1 MGNINISKMLNI
13 YNYFDGVIIT
23 DEKGVIKYYTNFRT
37 DLYNLR
43 LDEVIGK
50 TIMEIHPEIKEED
63 STIMNVLKTK
73 KPIYDHIEHLT
84 TLHGDS
90 VTNVCSTL
98 PIMQGGRIVGAIDFS
113 RCIDDEF
120 HKNIERRQI
129 VIPNI
134 STKDEK
140 LYNIEDIITTSKKI
154 NEIKKMIPMIAS
166 TESAVMI
173 YGETGTGKE
182 MIAQSIH
189 SSGPRASKPFVSQ
202 NCAAIPDT
210 LLESI
215 MFGATKGSF
224 TGAEDKAGLFEIAN
238 GGTIFLD
245 EINSMSMVMQA
256 KILKTIEEKKVK
268 RIGSNEFMTFDVK
281 VLCALNQDPIKCM
294 KENIIRED
302 LFYRLSTVLIEI
314 PPLRDRIADIPFM
327 VNYFIGLNNLKMNK
341 NVMGVSSEVMEILCN
356 YNWPGNVRELK
367 NIVEGAFNVIG
378 SNIINIK
385 DLPAY
390 MFNLF
395 EKEHKTL
402 LKIDDNLSLE
412 DKVYEYEKRIIIMA
426 LDSTKNITQAAKKLK
441 ISKQTL
447 NYKLLKF
454 GLKSKR

>member
-23 DEKGVIKYYTNFRT
+23 DEDGVIKYYTNFRT

-50 TIMEIHPEIKEED
+50 TIMEIHPEMKEED
-63 STIMNVLKTK
+63 STIMKVLKTR

-84 TLHGDS
+84 TLHGDN

-134 STKDEK
+134 SSKDEK
-140 LYNIEDIITTSKKI
+140 LYSVEDIISTSKKI
-154 NEIKKMIPMIAS
+154 NEIKKMVPMIAN

-173 YGETGTGKE
+173 FGETGTGKE

-189 SSGPRASKPFVSQ
+189 SSGPRASKPFISQ

-215 MFGATKGSF
+215 MFGNIKGSF

-245 EINSMSMVMQA
+245 EINSMSMAMQA
-256 KILKTIEEKKVK
+256 KILKTIEEKKVR
-268 RIGSNEFMTFDVK
+268 RIGSPEFIAFDVK

-341 NVMGVSSEVMEILCN
+341 NVMGVSGEVMEILCN

-378 SNIINIK
+378 SNIINKK

-390 MFNLF
+390 MFNIF
-395 EKEHKTL
+395 EKEHNTL

-454 GLKSKR
+454 GLKSKK